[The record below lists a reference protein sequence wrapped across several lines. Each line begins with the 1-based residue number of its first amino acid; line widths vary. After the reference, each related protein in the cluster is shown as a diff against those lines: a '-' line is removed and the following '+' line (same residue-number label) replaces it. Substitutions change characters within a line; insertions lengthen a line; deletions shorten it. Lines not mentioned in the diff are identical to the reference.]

1 MSTTWK
7 VIIAVVV
14 GFFLLA
20 GGTCVAG
27 YLWIDKNADKLKA
40 EAERIQ
46 AEAGEFAAAHE
57 QHECIAE
64 SMRKSDGCEG
74 GALGGA
80 MCRGMVSAFMQECLR
95 QARESPGLCDGV
107 PAPDAILE
115 LSKWSVERC
124 VQMGRAG
131 DQPCA
136 QLISK
141 IAVHC
146 AVYYE
151 TVTGTVAD

>member
-7 VIIAVVV
+7 IIIAVVV

-27 YLWIDKNADKLKA
+27 YMWIDKNAGKLKE
-40 EAERIQ
+40 EAKRIQ

-57 QHECIAE
+57 QRECLDE
-64 SMRKSDGCEG
+64 SMTKSDACEG

-80 MCRGMVSAFMQECLR
+80 MCRGKVAAFLQECLR
-95 QARESPGLCDGV
+95 HARETPGLCDGV

-115 LSKWSVERC
+115 LSKWSVQRC
-124 VQMGRAG
+124 VDMGRAG

-136 QLISK
+136 QLVSK
-141 IAVHC
+141 VAAHC
-146 AVYYE
+146 AIRAAR
-151 TVTGTVAD
+151 TSTTT